1 VTITLPN
8 GEFGIILD
16 ANTTPDVSGGHGPP
30 EQETETVEETV
41 VVQGTTKEDVL
52 TQIPPSVNPVVTEE
66 TLEGGHKVCELMKN
80 RSPNYP
86 LWLLIDL
93 Y

>member
-1 VTITLPN
+1 VTLTLPN

-16 ANTTPDVSGGHGPP
+16 ANTTPDVPEGSGPS

-41 VVQGTTKEDVL
+41 VVRGTTKEDVL
-52 TQIPPSVNPVVTEE
+52 TQIPPSVTPVVTEE
-66 TLEGGHKVCELMKN
+66 TLEGGHKVCELMYS
-80 RSPNYP
+80 RSPNYS

-93 Y
+93 C